1 MTTAKPPS
9 SRPHSPVQSNV
20 HALKPAPAMVQ
31 PPEGWVRE
39 GEFGHMAFE
48 AGEPGR
54 LVRLADVLKWLQ
66 SSREIPR
73 GEALPLLCDVMPAEV
88 MGWLYWLRPTSY
100 AIPVAEN
107 CTFGYATA
115 AQIEEQKAT
124 ARQNALEAARREDGY
139 LRGGSPRFLV
149 LNGKIMTSYPEPT
162 TPGLPALLKY
172 LQGWW
177 SHSKRRGATCDVLD
191 DPKIRYATTLAIRL
205 DKAHELWGYG
215 RLVGQAQAVEV
226 AEAEPATWAQLVS
239 LRKRHAGSV
248 WSVTQKVLIAEEKA
262 RRDKVVGAMGTAKAM
277 ASDLGIS
284 VTALNGHIRSAKE
297 AGKRAGANH
306 RAA

>member
-1 MTTAKPPS
+1 MTNEKPPS

-31 PPEGWVRE
+31 PPEGWVLK

-48 AGEPGR
+48 AGELGR
-54 LVRLADVLKWLQ
+54 LVRLADVLKWLE
-66 SSREIPR
+66 SSSEIPR
-73 GEALPLLCDVMPAEV
+73 SDALQLLCDLMPAEV
-88 MGWLYWLRPTSY
+88 MGWLYWLRPGLY
-100 AIPVAEN
+100 AIPVAAN

-139 LRGGSPRFLV
+139 RWGGSPRFLV
-149 LNGKIMTSYPEPT
+149 VNGKITTKYPEPT
-162 TPGLPALLKY
+162 EPGLPALLKR
-172 LQGWW
+172 LQRWRAL
-177 SHSKRRGATCDVLD
+177 STRRGATVDVLD
-191 DPKIRYATTLAIRL
+191 DPKTHYATTLAIRL
-205 DKAHELWGYG
+205 DKAHELWRYG

-239 LRKRHAGSV
+239 LRQRRAGSV
-248 WSVTQKVLIAEEKA
+248 WSVTQKGLIAEEKA
-262 RRDKVVGAMGTAKAM
+262 RRDKVVGATGTAKAM
-277 ASDLGIS
+277 ALELGIS